1 MEPGKLD
8 ASVRHPKE
16 NMCAFPALLER
27 IAAIEGIPNEA
38 VRPLGALIRSS
49 GVETGSRRA
58 EAWRKVR
65 HALTELVEVLE
76 ETGES
81 RSESIMHARAL
92 LRIAQAGSTAPAPR
106 IDVVARAIVILK
118 ACGCQMKEAA
128 RYTADLYPIIGWGRV
143 YAESIKTQFYNEAP
157 EELRALDDEGRQR
170 IREEFER
177 LADQIE
183 LDDPPQ

>member
-8 ASVRHPKE
+8 ANVRHPKE
-16 NMCAFPALLER
+16 DLCAFPALLER
-27 IAAIEGIPNEA
+27 IALVDDLPNEA

-81 RSESIMHARAL
+81 RSESNMHARAIL
-92 LRIAQAGSTAPAPR
+92 GIGETDSTSPARRIN
-106 IDVVARAIVILK
+106 VVAKAIVILK
-118 ACGCQMKEAA
+118 GCGCQMKEAA
-128 RYTADLYPIIGWGRV
+128 RCTADLYPIIGWRRV
-143 YAESIKTQFYNEAP
+143 YAESVKTLFYNEAP
-157 EELRALDDEGRQR
+157 EELRALDDEGHQR